1 WRSCSPST
9 SISVQVTCGPDP
21 AARNPAINPPGR
33 TGEQFTPAHGHFDR
47 LKRHRTRV
55 SSVCHINEMKQQR
68 QTRHQAAVF
77 GEVLHND
84 RMLFLPQF
92 AVLQR
97 APPLEEPLLSCIL
110 ESEVRRFGAF
120 FDKSAALEKVHV
132 GQPPDNVKGAL
143 SSNEVR
149 TPIHEFPAARF
160 VGIDQQRRVKL
171 GRLGD
176 SIKHG
181 LLRKKKH
188 FAPGKLPL
196 HTWSPRDL
204 LLQSLLWTPC

>member
-1 WRSCSPST
+1 MSR
-9 SISVQVTCGPDP
+9 
-21 AARNPAINPPGR
+21 
-33 TGEQFTPAHGHFDR
+33 EQFTPAHGHFDR

-171 GRLGD
+171 GRLDD
-176 SIKHG
+176 SIKNG
-181 LLRKKKH
+181 LVINKKH

-196 HTWSPRDL
+196 HTWSPREL
-204 LLQSLLWTPC
+204 LLQSL

>member
-1 WRSCSPST
+1 MSR
-9 SISVQVTCGPDP
+9 
-21 AARNPAINPPGR
+21 
-33 TGEQFTPAHGHFDR
+33 EQFTPAHGHFDR

-110 ESEVRRFGAF
+110 ESEVRRFGASSTRAPHWR
-120 FDKSAALEKVHV
+120 KSMWANLPTMSKARSLAMKSGHRSTSS
-132 GQPPDNVKGAL
+132 QPL
-143 SSNEVR
+143 
-149 TPIHEFPAARF
+149 
-160 VGIDQQRRVKL
+160 
-171 GRLGD
+171 
-176 SIKHG
+176 
-181 LLRKKKH
+181 
-188 FAPGKLPL
+188 
-196 HTWSPRDL
+196 
-204 LLQSLLWTPC
+204 